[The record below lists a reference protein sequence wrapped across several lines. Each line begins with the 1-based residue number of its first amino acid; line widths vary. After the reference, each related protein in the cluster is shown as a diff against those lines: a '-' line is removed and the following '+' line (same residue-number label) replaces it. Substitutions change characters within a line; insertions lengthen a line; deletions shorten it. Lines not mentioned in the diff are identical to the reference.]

1 VAGNRSSPHNDDK
14 EINPM
19 SVKLWAALVAS
30 AVLAGGVAACG
41 GSDNGGGSGVSGTI
55 AGAGS
60 SAQQAAQEAWVAK
73 FEDANSGATVSYD
86 PIGSGGGR
94 DQFIA
99 GGNTAFAGSDSPFDT
114 DELPKATQRCQSG
127 GGDLIQI
134 PNYVSPIAI
143 IYNLSGVDSLQLSPD
158 VTAKIFRGEITKW
171 NDPAIAADNPGAN
184 LPDTTITPVHRSDE
198 SGTTANFTDY
208 LHVAAPSVW
217 TDEPDSSWP
226 LKSGESGAQTSGMVQ
241 AVKAGDGTIG
251 YADASQA
258 QDLGVAKVKV
268 GNTYVAPSANGAA
281 ADFEQSKKD
290 PELSQG
296 KNVFAYTVER
306 TPTDPSHYPVLLVS
320 YLMGC
325 TKYSSTGTT
334 DTVKAYFNYIISS
347 DGQQAAAQNA
357 GSAPLPPTITKEDQT
372 AVDAIGS

>member
-1 VAGNRSSPHNDDK
+1 MNRK
-14 EINPM
+14 WWLI
-19 SVKLWAALVAS
+19 LAAS
-30 AVLAGGVAACG
+30 ALLALTVAACG
-41 GSDNGGGSGVSGTI
+41 GSDDNSDGGSGVSGTI

-60 SAQQAAQEAWVAK
+60 SAQEAAQEAWKAN
-73 FEDANSGATVSYD
+73 FESANSGATVSYD

-99 GGNTAFAGSDSPFDT
+99 GGATAFAGSDSPFDT

-134 PNYVSPIAI
+134 PNYLSAIAI
-143 IYNLSGVDSLQLSPD
+143 IYNVSGVDSLQLSPD

-171 NDPAIAADNPGAN
+171 NDPAIAADNPGVD
-184 LPDTTITPVHRSDE
+184 LPDTDITPVHRSDE

-208 LHVAAPSVW
+208 LHEAAPDVW

-226 LKSGESGAQTSGMVQ
+226 LKGGEAGAQTSGMVQ
-241 AVKAGDGTIG
+241 AVNAGDGTIG
-251 YADASQA
+251 YADESQA
-258 QDLGVAKVKV
+258 QDLGIAKVKV
-268 GNTYVAPSANGAA
+268 GNTFVAPSANGAA
-281 ADFEQSKKD
+281 ADFEASQKD

-296 KNVFAYTVER
+296 KNVFAYKVQR
-306 TPTDPSHYPVLLVS
+306 TPTDPSQYPVLLVS

-325 TKYSSTGTT
+325 TKYDSADTT
-334 DTVKAYFNYIISS
+334 STVKAYFNYVISS

-357 GSAPLPPTITKEDQT
+357 GSAPLPPGITKQDQT
-372 AVDAIGS
+372 AVDAIGG